1 MDARTDPE
9 DGRVT
14 ERGTH
19 KELLLHGGF
28 YARLARQQALEE
40 ELDEAVA

>member
-1 MDARTDPE
+1 MK
-9 DGRVT
+9 DGRVS

-40 ELDEAVA
+40 ELEGAVA